1 MKNMKKI
8 FALVISVLLVMS
20 MLAVGYAANDKTI
33 TVKNANPGQSYTL
46 YKIFDATVNAA
57 RAAATDA
64 DEKTEVTTSG
74 INYTL
79 PTGKS
84 LTTEYTYTDA
94 AGTSH
99 TVKGADWFTVDSAG
113 NITANNGADITTEAF
128 REWAKKFGTQIE
140 TKTNNTDAAADL
152 TFTGLADG
160 YYFMTTTTGS
170 LVTVTSVAPN
180 AIIKD
185 KNGVPTVEKVEDE
198 PTNDIGDRVN
208 YTVTVHL
215 QPGTKNVKFHD
226 ELSAGLTLQGTAPTT
241 IKVGN
246 DPLTAATSAIATT
259 GDYFVEKW
267 ENSTATGDDITI
279 AFTQRYLDSL
289 TAATDV
295 TITYSALVNENAV
308 VNEHNDAYLKYGENN
323 NIESEHITV
332 WESTFKFKVNKVDGS
347 NNNAAL
353 NGAKFVLS
361 TSGDLGDLKETFAT
375 DLDATQLATLLKFT
389 SSGTQDQTNG
399 SYELT
404 ANNNITFNGL
414 DGDATEGTIYYLYE
428 TKAPDGYNKLTAPVA
443 VKITPVMN
451 ADQPTKV
458 DSYTV
463 AYKLPGDSTF
473 TDCAA
478 TNDFAIPQEFNV
490 QNNQGTLLPSTGG
503 IGTTIFYIAGSILV
517 LAAVIFLVTKRRMG
531 SEE

>member
-1 MKNMKKI
+1 M
-8 FALVISVLLVMS
+8 LLVAS
-20 MLAVGYAANDKTI
+20 CFAALAANDKTI
-33 TVKNANPGQSYTL
+33 TVKNSNPHQSYTL
-46 YKIFDATVNAA
+46 YKIFDATVNDA
-57 RAAATDA
+57 RAAAVDSS
-64 DEKTEVTTSG
+64 ENTEVTTDG

-79 PTGKS
+79 PSGKS
-84 LTTEYTYTDA
+84 LATEYSYTDS

-99 TVKGADWFTVDSAG
+99 TVKGTDWFSVDAAG

-128 REWAKKFGTQIE
+128 REWAKRFGTEIE

-152 TFTGLADG
+152 TFTSLADG

-185 KNGVPTVEKVEDE
+185 KNGVPTVDKVEDE
-198 PTNDIGDRVN
+198 PTNDIGDEVN

-226 ELSAGLTLQGTAPTT
+226 ELSAGLTLQGSAPAAV
-241 IKVGN
+241 KVGN
-246 DPLTAATSAIATT
+246 TPLTAGDT
-259 GDYFVEKW
+259 GDYVVEKW
-267 ENSTATGDDITI
+267 EAVTADGDDDITI
-279 AFTQRYLDSL
+279 AFTQKYLDSL

-295 TITYSALVNENAV
+295 TITYSAQVNSNAV

-347 NNNAAL
+347 NSNAAL
-353 NGAKFVLS
+353 NGAEFVLS
-361 TSGDLGDLKETFAT
+361 TDGSMGDLTENLTA
-375 DLDATQLATLLKFT
+375 AQQANLLKFA
-389 SSGTQDQTNG
+389 SDGTQDQTNG
-399 SYELT
+399 SYILT
-404 ANNNITFNGL
+404 ANSNITFNGL
-414 DGDATEGTIYYLYE
+414 DADNNSSAGTVYYLYE
-428 TKAPDGYNKLTAPVA
+428 VKAPDGYNKLTAPIA

-451 ADQPTKV
+451 ATAPTKV

-463 AYKLPGDSTF
+463 AYKLPGESDY
-473 TDCAA
+473 TDCTA
-478 TNDFAIPQEFNV
+478 TGSFAIPQEFNV

-503 IGTTIFYIAGSILV
+503 IGTTLFYIGGGILV
-517 LAAVIFLVTKRRMG
+517 LLAVVMLVTKKRMKA
-531 SEE
+531 ED